1 MTPIDPALLATVT
14 GGNMQWH
21 PGLMAT
27 LDAVA
32 RRPRGNKPSPQM
44 QQAVTAIGTAMSS
57 LTSSITQ
64 TQQQSSQ
71 AMMQMLPQ
79 MMQR

>member
-1 MTPIDPALLATVT
+1 MVPIDPALLATVT

-21 PGLMAT
+21 PGLHAT
-27 LDAVA
+27 LEGVT
-32 RRPRGNKPSPQM
+32 RKPRTNKPDPAM

-57 LTSSITQ
+57 LTTAVGQ
-64 TQQQSSQ
+64 ARQQSSQ